1 MKFWIQIKFLYGL
14 PMVYLQSRI
23 TDFRNFYIDKLKE
36 SYSSHIKPTYLT
48 CQVSYQIQ
56 WLNTPAFQNQKIIS
70 ISYRLQVEK
79 QNRPV
84 FQETSCLTS

>member
-1 MKFWIQIKFLYGL
+1 MKFWIQIKFFYSS

-36 SYSSHIKPTYLT
+36 SYSSPIKPTYLT

-56 WLNTPAFQNQKIIS
+56 
-70 ISYRLQVEK
+70 
-79 QNRPV
+79 
-84 FQETSCLTS
+84 